1 MKRDY
6 TKFVCR
12 GGVFLFCLFCSFPT
26 DLHAGNPIKK
36 YLENPIPNRW
46 TNDSLFTQ
54 QLPVEDKWWTGF
66 NDPTLDSLMRAGMQ
80 NNSNVLIAA
89 QRIIAA
95 KAQMKSAYG
104 GLFPNIGLNAGW
116 SRQRVSQS
124 TEPQMSEPFSSGFST
139 ALSMSWEL
147 DVFGNI
153 WQKARA
159 EGALYKASKA
169 DYYGVMVSLASNL
182 ATAYF
187 NLRTYQE
194 LLQVTETNIK
204 SQAEVLNITEVRYN
218 TGLASQLDVAQ
229 AKSIYY
235 STKSARNP
243 IIASIDNTI
252 NSIAVLLGV
261 YPDEIRTQLMNPKQL
276 PNPYQLIPVSLPAGL
291 LTQRPDLISSLKQ
304 VQAQAAL
311 LGATRADWFPKF
323 LINGSIGFSAP
334 KLDHLF
340 EKLSQTWQIAPAMQ
354 WTIFSGG
361 QRREAY
367 IAQRAA
373 LDEAVITFNQNVL
386 IAYQEVENAMS
397 NYKNAVR
404 EMNDLVSVVNQGKI
418 TLSLSLELYK
428 EGLSQF
434 QDVLSAQQSLLSYEE
449 SLVKARGGSL
459 LYLVQLY
466 QSLGGG
472 WDESKIKQEI
482 TIQ

>member
-1 MKRDY
+1 MS
-6 TKFVCR
+6 
-12 GGVFLFCLFCSFPT
+12 LFSSSLY
-26 DLHAGNPIKK
+26 AKNPIRK
-36 YLENPIPNRW
+36 YLENPMPGSW
-46 TNDSLFTQ
+46 TNDSLFSQ
-54 QLPVEDKWWTGF
+54 QLPIEDNWWEGF
-66 NDPTLDSLMRAGMQ
+66 EDQTLDSLMQTAMQ

-89 QRIIAA
+89 QRIITA

-116 SRQRVSQS
+116 NRQRVSHA
-124 TEPQMSEPFSSGFST
+124 TEPVQDVFSSGYS
-139 ALSMSWEL
+139 AGLSMSWEL

-159 EGALYKASKA
+159 EGSLYKASKA
-169 DYYGVMVSLASNL
+169 EYYGVMVSLASNL
-182 ATAYF
+182 ATSYF

-194 LLQVTETNIK
+194 LLKVTQSNIK
-204 SQAEVLNITEVRYN
+204 SQAEVLEITEVRYN

-235 STKSARNP
+235 STKSALNP
-243 IIASIDNTI
+243 IQASIDNTV

-261 YPDEIRTQLMNPKQL
+261 YPEEIRAQLMNQKSL
-276 PNPYQLIPVSLPAGL
+276 PSAYQLIPVSIPAGL

-311 LGATRADWFPKF
+311 LGASRADWFPKF
-323 LINGSIGFSAP
+323 LLNGSIGFSAP

-340 EKLSQTWQIAPAMQ
+340 EKNSQTWQIAPAMQ
-354 WTIFSGG
+354 WTIFNGG

-367 IAQRAA
+367 ISQRAA
-373 LDEAVITFNQNVL
+373 LDEAIITFNQNVL
-386 IAYQEVENAMS
+386 TAYQEVENAMS
-397 NYKNAVR
+397 NYKNSVK

-418 TLSLSLELYK
+418 TLDLSIELYK

-472 WDESKIKQEI
+472 WDETQLK
-482 TIQ
+482 

>member
-1 MKRDY
+1 MKRNY
-6 TKFVCR
+6 TGRICKNGAVILCFMS
-12 GGVFLFCLFCSFPT
+12 LFSSSLY
-26 DLHAGNPIKK
+26 AKNPIRK
-36 YLENPIPNRW
+36 YLENPMPGNW
-46 TNDSLFTQ
+46 TNDSLFAQ
-54 QLPVEDKWWTGF
+54 QLPVEDNWWAGF
-66 NDPTLDSLMRAGMQ
+66 EDHTLDSLMQLAMQ

-89 QRIIAA
+89 QRIITA

-116 SRQRVSQS
+116 SRQRASHA
-124 TEPQMSEPFSSGFST
+124 TEPLPDVFSSGFS
-139 ALSMSWEL
+139 AGLSMSWEL

-159 EGALYKASKA
+159 EGSLYKASKA

-182 ATAYF
+182 ATSYF

-194 LLQVTETNIK
+194 LLKVTQSNIK
-204 SQAEVLNITEVRYN
+204 SQAEVLEITEVRYN

-235 STKSARNP
+235 STKSALNP
-243 IIASIDNTI
+243 IQASIDNTV

-261 YPDEIRTQLMNPKQL
+261 YPEEIKAQLMDQKSL
-276 PNPYQLIPVSLPAGL
+276 PNAYQLIPVSIPAGL

-311 LGATRADWFPKF
+311 LGASRADWFPKF
-323 LINGSIGFSAP
+323 LLNGSIGFSAP

-340 EKLSQTWQIAPAMQ
+340 EKNSQTWQISPAMQ
-354 WTIFSGG
+354 WTIFNGG

-373 LDEAVITFNQNVL
+373 LDEAIITFNQNVL
-386 IAYQEVENAMS
+386 TAYQEVESAMS
-397 NYKNAVR
+397 NYKNSVK

-418 TLSLSLELYK
+418 TLDLSIELYK

-449 SLVKARGGSL
+449 SLVKARGSSL

-472 WDESKIKQEI
+472 WDEAQLK
-482 TIQ
+482 